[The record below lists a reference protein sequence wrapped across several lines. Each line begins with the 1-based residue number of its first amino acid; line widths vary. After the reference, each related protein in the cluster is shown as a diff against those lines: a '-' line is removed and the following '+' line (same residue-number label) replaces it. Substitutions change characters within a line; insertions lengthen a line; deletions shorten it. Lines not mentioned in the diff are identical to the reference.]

1 MSLEQA
7 VADNTAALKALTD
20 VISGAKVAIPAAV
33 AATGA
38 VGGLVPS
45 EVVAKVAGKIATA
58 ALEETPA
65 APLAEVAG
73 KVVEVTVNDVLNA
86 ATQLI
91 AKTDKKTLSETLKE
105 FNAKTISAIAPEQLK
120 PALNKINAAL
130 AVADAKAAASK

>member
-20 VISGAKVAIPAAV
+20 ILSGAKVAIPAAA
-33 AATGA
+33 AATGT

-120 PALNKINAAL
+120 PALDKINAAL
-130 AVADAKAAASK
+130 AAADAKAAASK